1 VGMTDVLRAVRQH
14 WLIVV
19 ACVLVAI
26 AAAWFTRADESEAA
40 QTETWEADVILSA
53 SLQNPALGIG
63 TPEPEAVREFVFL
76 YRVAERAARQL
87 DYDGDPRDLT
97 GRVSAGVDPESGFV
111 TITGSG
117 PDPESAEELADAF
130 AIAVI
135 GFLQDLRADATGP
148 YIAQLEA
155 QIEALRETDPNSV
168 LIDQFENQLQALAV
182 AQFDPGY
189 LRLGNDPA
197 QAAPEVGFQPPRS
210 FSVRALIAGLI
221 GLALGLG
228 IAVLLARVDTRI
240 RSKSVAEQGFALP
253 VLAEIPQIPRSQRDT
268 IVSAVEPTSL
278 PAEAFRLLGSEVARW
293 SIKNGKGKAAFASS
307 NEPRAL
313 LVTSSGPSEGK
324 TTVAANLAVALAETG
339 KRVIVLSCDFRHP
352 DVHRF
357 FGVPND
363 TGLVDALSAANG
375 RPLLDECTW
384 DTPHESVR
392 IVPSGP
398 ARETPSMLLSSE
410 HMRTAVDEAKAV
422 ADIVVLDSAPIL
434 AVSDAAYLLPFV
446 DGVLV
451 VARAGWTRPE
461 IAARTTEVLE
471 RLGAPIL
478 GVVLNAAKEIPVPSG
493 YHAYVRAREDGH
505 AENPHLS
512 RPSTED

>member
-1 VGMTDVLRAVRQH
+1 MGMTDVLRAVRQH

-19 ACVLVAI
+19 ACVFVAV

-40 QTETWEADVILSA
+40 RTQTWEADVILSA
-53 SLQNPALGIG
+53 SFQNPAIGIG
-63 TPEPEAVREFVFL
+63 TPAPEAVREFVFL
-76 YRVAERAARQL
+76 YRVAERAAEGL
-87 DYDGDPRDLT
+87 GYEGDPRDLT
-97 GRVSAGVDPESGFV
+97 AQVSAGVDAESGFV
-111 TITGSG
+111 TITASG
-117 PDPESAEELADAF
+117 PDAESAEELSDAF
-130 AIAVI
+130 GTAVI
-135 GFLQDLRADATGP
+135 GFLGDLRKESTGP

-155 QIEALRETDPNSV
+155 QIESLMESDPNSV
-168 LIDQFENQLQALAV
+168 LIAQYENQLQALAV

-189 LRLGNDPA
+189 TRLDAGPA
-197 QAAPEVGFQPPRS
+197 QVAPDLGFQPPRS
-210 FSVRALIAGLI
+210 FAVRALIAGLL
-221 GLALGLG
+221 GLAIGLG
-228 IAVLLARVDTRI
+228 IAILLARVDTRI

-253 VLAEIPQIPRSQRDT
+253 VLAEIPLIPRSQRDT
-268 IVSAVEPTSL
+268 IVSADEPTSL
-278 PAEAFRLLGSEVARW
+278 PAEAFRLLGTEVARW
-293 SIKNGKGKAAFASS
+293 SIKNGKAKAAFASS

-339 KRVIVLSCDFRHP
+339 KRVIVLACDFRHP

-363 TGLVDALSAANG
+363 TGLVDALSTANG
-375 RPLLDECTW
+375 RPLLDQCTW

-392 IVPSGP
+392 VVPSGP
-398 ARETPSMLLSSE
+398 SRETPSMLLSSE
-410 HMRTAVDEAKAV
+410 HMRAAVAEAKAV

-493 YHAYVRAREDGH
+493 YHAYVRAREDDAG
-505 AENPHLS
+505 NPHLA
-512 RPSTED
+512 RPSSEG

>member
-1 VGMTDVLRAVRQH
+1 MGMTDVLRAVRQH
-14 WLIVV
+14 WLIIT
-19 ACVLVAI
+19 ACVLVAV

-40 QTETWEADVILSA
+40 RTESWEADVILVE
-53 SLQNPALGIG
+53 SLQNPAAGIESVG
-63 TPEPEAVREFVFL
+63 PEAVRGFVEL
-76 YRVAERAARQL
+76 YRVAERAAQRL
-87 DYDGDPRDLT
+87 GYDGDPRDLSAQ
-97 GRVSAGVDPESGFV
+97 VSSAVDPNTGFV
-111 TITGSG
+111 IITAVAQDRQG
-117 PDPESAEELADAF
+117 AEELADAYGD
-130 AIAVI
+130 AV
-135 GFLQDLRADATGP
+135 LASLSDYRAEATASL
-148 YIAQLEA
+148 IDQLETRIA
-155 QIEALRETDPNSV
+155 ELRETEPTSV
-168 LIDQFENQLQALAV
+168 LIAQFENQLQALAV
-182 AQFDPGY
+182 AQIDPGFI
-189 LRLGNDPA
+189 RFDGGPA
-197 QAAPEVGFQPPRS
+197 RAAALVGFQPPRS
-210 FSVRALIAGLI
+210 FFVRAMIAGLL
-221 GLALGLG
+221 GLAIGLG

-240 RSKSVAEQGFALP
+240 RSKSVAEEGFALP

-268 IVSAVEPTSL
+268 IVSATEPTSL
-278 PAEAFRLLGSEVARW
+278 PAEAFRLLGTEVSRW
-293 SIKNGKGKAAFASS
+293 PVRNGKAKAESASS

-363 TGLVDALSAANG
+363 TGLVDALSTANG
-375 RPLLDECTW
+375 RPLLAECTW

-398 ARETPSMLLSSE
+398 ARETPSTLLSSE
-410 HMRTAVDEAKAV
+410 HMRAAVAEAKAV

-493 YHAYVRAREDGH
+493 YHAYVRAREDEH
-505 AENPHLS
+505 AGNPHLS
-512 RPSTED
+512 RPSEED

>member
-1 VGMTDVLRAVRQH
+1 MGMSDVLRAIRQH
-14 WLIVV
+14 WLIIIT
-19 ACVLVAI
+19 CVLVAV
-26 AAAWFTRADESEAA
+26 AAAWFTRADEREAA
-40 QTETWEADVILSA
+40 ETETWEADVILSA
-53 SLQNPALGIG
+53 TLQNPALGIA
-63 TPEPEAVREFVFL
+63 TPEPEAVRQFVFL
-76 YRVAERAARQL
+76 YRVAERAAQRL
-87 DYDGDPRDLT
+87 EYDGDPRDLT
-97 GRVSAGVDPESGFV
+97 ARVSASFEPESGFV
-111 TITGSG
+111 TITATAPN
-117 PDPESAEELADAF
+117 PDNAEEIADAF
-130 AIAVI
+130 ATAVI
-135 GFLQDLRADATGP
+135 GFLGDLRTGT
-148 YIAQLEA
+148 IESLTEQLES
-155 QIEALRETDPNSV
+155 QLEELRETDPTSV
-168 LIDQFENQLQALAV
+168 LIPQIENQLRALSA

-189 LRLGNDPA
+189 LRVDEEPA
-197 QAAPEVGFQPPRS
+197 RPAPDVGFQPPRS
-210 FSVRALIAGLI
+210 FVVRAVIAGLL

-228 IAVLLARVDTRI
+228 IAILLARVDTRI
-240 RSKSVAEQGFALP
+240 RSKSLAEQGFALP

-268 IVSAVEPTSL
+268 IVSAAEPTSL
-278 PAEAFRLLGSEVARW
+278 PAEAFRLLGTEVARW
-293 SIKNGKGKAAFASS
+293 SIQNGKGKASSASP

-357 FGVPND
+357 FGVPNES
-363 TGLVDALSAANG
+363 GLVDALSTANG
-375 RPLLDECTW
+375 RPLLTECTW

-392 IVPSGP
+392 VVPSGP
-398 ARETPSMLLSSE
+398 ARETPSTLLSSE
-410 HMRTAVDEAKAV
+410 HMRAAVNEAKAV

-478 GVVLNAAKEIPVPSG
+478 GVVLNAAREIPVPSG

-505 AENPHLS
+505 AGNPPLS
-512 RPSTED
+512 RPSEED